1 MVWKLAEAKNKFS
14 EVVRLALEEGPQRI
28 ERRNDA
34 VILISAEEYDRL
46 VEAKPKKLNFIEF
59 LMSGPDMS
67 ELDLTRDKSPMRE
80 IDL

>member
-14 EVVRLALEEGPQRI
+14 EVVRRALEEGPQRI

-34 VILISAEEYDRL
+34 VVLISAEEYDRL
-46 VEAKPKKLNFIEF
+46 VGGKQGFKEF
-59 LMSGPDMS
+59 LFNGPDLS
-67 ELDLTRDKSPMRE
+67 VLDLARDKSPWRE